1 MIAGF
6 EGRGRRLRTNL
17 RSYMPRDWIFTLA
30 VAIFVGIIVW
40 FGRSVHDFFVPTTAT
55 LSVPTFTGQT
65 LNDAMSEAYHAGLR
79 TQVVARQI
87 SDQYPRDVV
96 MAQQPPPGAHVREGR
111 QISFIVSTGV
121 QINSMPDLRYQSL
134 REAGLDLSRLHLQLA
149 TTKYVQS
156 DEVPPN
162 HIVDQDPAPLSNVR
176 EGTAVTLTVS
186 KGGANQIAVPNF
198 VGETIDMARDDAA
211 RSKIHL
217 GQLVWMPLGTS
228 APPHGTVVGQTP
240 SAGSKVDSF
249 TPVSLEISAGPHESG
264 YVLRQVH
271 LLASVPSDQS
281 SNNQPLRVRVTV
293 TDATGKW
300 NLYDAYAQPGQK
312 LDFNVSALG
321 TSLVDFFV
329 NDALVAES
337 RLGAEPPNAYER
349 RPGPP
354 PTPGPASK
362 ASALP

>member
-1 MIAGF
+1 
-6 EGRGRRLRTNL
+6 
-17 RSYMPRDWIFTLA
+17 MPRDWIFTLA

-40 FGRSVHDFFVPTTAT
+40 FARSVHDFFVPTTAT
-55 LSVPTFTGQT
+55 LSVPTFVGQT

-79 TQVVARQI
+79 TQVVARQM
-87 SDQYPRDVV
+87 SDRYPRDTV
-96 MAQQPPPGAHVREGR
+96 MNQQPQPGARVREGR
-111 QISFIVSTGV
+111 QVSFIVSTGV
-121 QINSMPDLRYQSL
+121 QINAMPDLRYQSL

-149 TTKYVQS
+149 STKYVQS

-176 EGTAVTLTVS
+176 EGSAVTLTVS
-186 KGGANQIAVPNF
+186 KGGTSQISVPNF
-198 VGETIDMARDDAA
+198 VGESIDEARDDAS
-211 RSKIHL
+211 RNKIHL

-228 APPHGTVVGQTP
+228 APPHGTVTRQTP
-240 SAGSKVDSF
+240 PAGSKIDSF

-264 YVLRQVH
+264 YILRQVH
-271 LLASVPSDQS
+271 LLASVPADQGGDK
-281 SNNQPLRVRVTV
+281 PLRVRVTV

-349 RPGPP
+349 GPAP
-354 PTPGPASK
+354 SPTPRTIR
-362 ASALP
+362 LP

>member
-1 MIAGF
+1 MIAQS
-6 EGRGRRLRTNL
+6 EGRPRRVRASW
-17 RSYMPRDWIFTLA
+17 RSYLPQDWVFTLA

-55 LSVPTFTGQT
+55 LSVPTFIGQT
-65 LNDAMSEAYHAGLR
+65 LTDAMSEAYHSGLR
-79 TQVVARQI
+79 TQVVARQM
-87 SDQYPRDVV
+87 SDRYPRDVV
-96 MAQQPPPGAHVREGR
+96 IDQQPQPGARVREGR

-121 QINSMPDLRYQSL
+121 QISSMPDLRYQSM
-134 REAGLDLSRLHLQLA
+134 REAGLDLSRLHLQLTA
-149 TTKYVQS
+149 TKYVQS

-176 EGTAVTLTVS
+176 EGTQVTLTVS
-186 KGGANQIAVPNF
+186 KGGSSQIIVPNF
-198 VGETIDMARDDAA
+198 VGQTIDTARDDAD
-211 RSKIHL
+211 RNKIHL

-228 APPHGTVVGQTP
+228 APPHGTVVRQIP
-240 SAGSKVDSF
+240 SAGSKIDTF

-271 LLASVPSDQS
+271 LLASVPSDQGGDK
-281 SNNQPLRVRVTV
+281 PLRVRVTV

-329 NDALVAES
+329 NDALVAET
-337 RLGAEPPNAYER
+337 RLGTEPSNAYEHR
-349 RPGPP
+349 QGPSP
-354 PTPGPASK
+354 APQTSATP
-362 ASALP
+362 